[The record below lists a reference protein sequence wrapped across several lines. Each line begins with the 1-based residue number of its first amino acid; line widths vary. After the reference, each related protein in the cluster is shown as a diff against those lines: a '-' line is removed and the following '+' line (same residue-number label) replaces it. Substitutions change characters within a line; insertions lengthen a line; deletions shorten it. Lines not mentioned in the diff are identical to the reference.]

1 MLFEMCICCVNI
13 LYVNRLNVFIL
24 LNWCVLYISLIF
36 YNYWLLIFVGINFGE
51 LSKFKVLKN
60 IMFVDNEFISKIVDK

>member
-51 LSKFKVLKN
+51 LSEFKVLKN